1 MRSFSGLYLDKRNET
16 FPLHDEVDVPVPA
29 PESALDDAP
38 TLTPKPPFGDP
49 LPELSQLLLDRCHGA
64 EAMARSASAITERRR
79 VGSFY
84 CRRVRT

>member
-1 MRSFSGLYLDKRNET
+1 MRSFSGLDLHERDEP
-16 FPLHDEVDVPVPA
+16 FPFHHEVDVPVTA

-49 LPELSQLLLDRCHGA
+49 LPKLSQLLLDRCHGA
-64 EAMARSASAITERRR
+64 EAMAPRRPTITQR
-79 VGSFY
+79 VRPESFY